1 MLLVN
6 INIQDGKK
14 IQVVAFCPQKSFF
27 VMYCIGYRQET
38 RNRIKLLFTW
48 IGTIFLVVNRCWKSY
63 YSVTSVFKR
72 ISPYLTI
79 CFSCSCQIH
88 IIQPIGSIGYKCC
101 PLLTLSEAFDYKI
114 LIIFLG
120 RIAVSLNKLLSE
132 IIYLSEFLSLEHTYL
147 IFQI

>member
-1 MLLVN
+1 MIL
-6 INIQDGKK
+6 
-14 IQVVAFCPQKSFF
+14 QKSFF
-27 VMYCIGYRQET
+27 VMYCIGDRQET
-38 RNRIKLLFTW
+38 RNKIKLLFTW

-63 YSVTSVFKR
+63 HSITSVFKR
-72 ISPYLTI
+72 IGPYLTI

-120 RIAVSLNKLLSE
+120 WIAISLNKLLSE
-132 IIYLSEFLSLEHTYL
+132 IIYLLEFLSLEVRTY
-147 IFQI
+147 IFVILDLNSN